1 MLGYLQP
8 NGTLTFKKSY
18 EDSDYYNFDYF
29 NRVRIFQVGN
39 RNLKSNKGKGS
50 RIYKM
55 KPSIRRNIENATV
68 LMRHFQKEHNKKE
81 KIKSKQ
87 FNIKLLTL
95 TLSNKSYVLNGK
107 KKKNKPTP
115 NNAISHFF
123 NYLRISKKIQS
134 YWWVKENHPKH
145 FENYGIKKPHYHCLV
160 SLKAYTTKKEIL
172 QAWINQVGSE
182 TEIIDLKNIEV
193 RNKYN
198 SFQYQIVR
206 YVSKYCTKGCDVFD
220 DKIYGKSKVLN
231 HKTYPILYS
240 GLIKN
245 ILKNISQNENL
256 TENDI
261 IYYRTHWNQAYLK
274 NNNVKTYLRLKEITK
289 YDEKYM
295 MLYNT
300 RDDNNNIGFKQKKES
315 SQGESQAEFKREI
328 KKIPPLELK
337 LEKKFIY

>member
-29 NRVRIFQVGN
+29 NKVKKFHVGN

-50 RIYKM
+50 RVFKM
-55 KPSIRRNIENATV
+55 KPTIRRNIENATV

-81 KIKSKQ
+81 KVKSKQ
-87 FNIKLLTL
+87 FHIKLLTL
-95 TLSNKSYVLNGK
+95 TLSDKSYVLKG
-107 KKKNKPTP
+107 KNKTP
-115 NNAISHFF
+115 NNAVSHFF

-145 FENYGIKKPHYHCLV
+145 FKNYGIKKPHYHCLV
-160 SLKAYTTKKEIL
+160 SFKAYTTKKEIL
-172 QAWINQVGSE
+172 QAWRNQVGTE

-220 DKIYGKSKVLN
+220 DKIFERSQKLN
-231 HKTYPILYS
+231 HKTYPLLYS

-245 ILKNISQNENL
+245 ILKNISKNENL
-256 TENDI
+256 TENEV

-274 NNNVKTYLRLKEITK
+274 KNNVKTYLRLKEITK

-300 RDDNNNIGFKQKKES
+300 RDKNDNIGFKQKKES
-315 SQGESQAEFKREI
+315 SQSESQAEFKREI
-328 KKIPPLELK
+328 KKINAPELEF
-337 LEKKFIY
+337 EKNFIY